1 MGILDHGIKNVEDLY
16 MDSRELYNTSVMS
29 KADSII
35 GDLTSAIN
43 NLRENWKGADA
54 GVNIT
59 DVIEICREITE
70 VRNRLADLARDANAI
85 AVMYR
90 KIQEGNRANLG
101 DLPPVSTVSR
111 ELYKNDYSDTADTIY
126 IRPEA
131 AVGKESIGTAAKD
144 IQAFVDSARLYKN
157 KILDNWYMGPGR
169 NQADDAFD
177 AFDKSS
183 KVKQA
188 KLEEVAQIVGKAVD
202 SYGG

>member
-16 MDSRELYNTSVMS
+16 MDSRELYNTSVLS

-90 KIQEGNRANLG
+90 KIQEGNRAHLG
-101 DLPPVSTVSR
+101 DLPPISTVSR

-131 AVGKESIGTAAKD
+131 AVGKDSIGTAAKD

>member
-85 AVMYR
+85 DVIYL
-90 KIQEGNRANLG
+90 KIQKGKLRTVGNIHPN
-101 DLPPVSTVSR
+101 ST
-111 ELYKNDYSDTADTIY
+111 A
-126 IRPEA
+126 
-131 AVGKESIGTAAKD
+131 
-144 IQAFVDSARLYKN
+144 QRL
-157 KILDNWYMGPGR
+157 
-169 NQADDAFD
+169 
-177 AFDKSS
+177 S
-183 KVKQA
+183 
-188 KLEEVAQIVGKAVD
+188 
-202 SYGG
+202 

>member
-16 MDSRELYNTSVMS
+16 MDSRELYNTAVMS

>member
-131 AVGKESIGTAAKD
+131 AVGKDSIGTAAKD

>member
-101 DLPPVSTVSR
+101 DLPPISIVSR

-131 AVGKESIGTAAKD
+131 VVGKDSIGTAAKD

-183 KVKQA
+183 KAKQA
-188 KLEEVAQIVGKAVD
+188 KLEEVANIVGKAID

>member
-131 AVGKESIGTAAKD
+131 AVGKDSIGTAAKD
-144 IQAFVDSARLYKN
+144 IQSFVDSARLYKN

>member
-16 MDSRELYNTSVMS
+16 MDSRELYNTAVMS

-101 DLPPVSTVSR
+101 DLPPISTVSR

>member
-111 ELYKNDYSDTADTIY
+111 ELYKNDYSDTA
-126 IRPEA
+126 
-131 AVGKESIGTAAKD
+131 
-144 IQAFVDSARLYKN
+144 
-157 KILDNWYMGPGR
+157 
-169 NQADDAFD
+169 
-177 AFDKSS
+177 
-183 KVKQA
+183 
-188 KLEEVAQIVGKAVD
+188 
-202 SYGG
+202 

>member
-101 DLPPVSTVSR
+101 DLPPISTVSR

-144 IQAFVDSARLYKN
+144 IQSFVDSARLYKN

>member
-1 MGILDHGIKNVEDLY
+1 
-16 MDSRELYNTSVMS
+16 
-29 KADSII
+29 
-35 GDLTSAIN
+35 
-43 NLRENWKGADA
+43 
-54 GVNIT
+54 
-59 DVIEICREITE
+59 
-70 VRNRLADLARDANAI
+70 
-85 AVMYR
+85 MYR

-101 DLPPVSTVSR
+101 DLPPISTVSR

-131 AVGKESIGTAAKD
+131 VVGKDSIGTAAKD

-183 KVKQA
+183 KAKQA
-188 KLEEVAQIVGKAVD
+188 KLEEVANIVGKAID

>member
-59 DVIEICREITE
+59 DVIDICREITE

-101 DLPPVSTVSR
+101 DLPPISTVSR
-111 ELYKNDYSDTADTIY
+111 ELYKNDYSDKINKY
-126 IRPEA
+126 KPS
-131 AVGKESIGTAAKD
+131 ESCY
-144 IQAFVDSARLYKN
+144 Q
-157 KILDNWYMGPGR
+157 
-169 NQADDAFD
+169 
-177 AFDKSS
+177 
-183 KVKQA
+183 
-188 KLEEVAQIVGKAVD
+188 
-202 SYGG
+202 

>member
-188 KLEEVAQIVGKAVD
+188 QLEEVAQIVGKAVD

>member
-101 DLPPVSTVSR
+101 DLPPISTVSR

>member
-101 DLPPVSTVSR
+101 DLPPISTVSR

-131 AVGKESIGTAAKD
+131 AVGKDSIGTAAKD
-144 IQAFVDSARLYKN
+144 IQSFVDSARLYKN